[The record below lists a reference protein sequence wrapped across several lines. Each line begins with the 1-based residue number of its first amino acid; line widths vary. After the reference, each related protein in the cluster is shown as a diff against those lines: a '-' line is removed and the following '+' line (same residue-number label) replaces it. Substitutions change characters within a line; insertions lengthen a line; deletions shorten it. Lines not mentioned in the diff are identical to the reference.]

1 MTPDKRDLK
10 KEIQKYSDIAKSELL
25 EIQKNKSFN
34 IGLEKVPHI
43 HRTPFQEY
51 YDAIAKMI
59 RPGTRVL
66 ELGAGTGIHS
76 FMVIELGGELT
87 AVDIS
92 KESLAVLEIK
102 FQGRVTTICA
112 DMVSIPLPD
121 NSFDVIVSCGS
132 LSYGDPRLVF
142 YEVLRLLKPGGSIVF
157 LDTLNHNWIYSLNR
171 FRHYI
176 QGKRTL
182 TTLKWMPRM
191 TTIDRYKEVFSFSSV
206 SYYGKILWLHRPL
219 GFFLNSHQMERLL
232 RKIDD
237 SKAFNRSAFKFLLVC
252 GTLRK

>member
-1 MTPDKRDLK
+1 MTTDKKDLK
-10 KEIQKYSDIAKSELL
+10 KEIQKYSEVAKSELL

-34 IGLEKVPHI
+34 IGLEKVPEL

-51 YDAIAKMI
+51 YDAIGNVI
-59 RPGTRVL
+59 RPGARVL

-92 KESLAVLEIK
+92 RESLDVLEIK
-102 FQGRVTTICA
+102 FKGKVTTICA
-112 DMVSIPLPD
+112 DMVSISLPD
-121 NSFDVIVSCGS
+121 NTFDVIVSCGS

-142 YEVLRLLKPGGSIVF
+142 NEVRRLLKPGGSIVF

-191 TTIDRYKEVFSFSSV
+191 ATIDRYKEAFSYSAV
-206 SYYGKILWLHRPL
+206 SYYGKMLWLHRPL
-219 GFFLNSHQMERLL
+219 EFLFNSQQVERLL
-232 RKIDD
+232 RKIDR
-237 SKAFNRSAFKFLLVC
+237 SETFNRSAFKFLLVC
-252 GTLRK
+252 NGLKK